1 MWLWRNAVVLIVWG
15 MAFSGCSSLT
25 QLSINQN
32 QPLAVPN
39 KVGAPNLPMGLSV
52 DAPENMPVAQSDLEM
67 TLSSFSLGSRV
78 VNYPLRIIMEQVFT
92 EGIKSNFRLPKP
104 GEIPPYKIAIAVLKS
119 RLRTSRGNS
128 QYDVEVLASLNDRYG
143 EKLFARTLTASAT
156 SVCDGISVPN
166 AVWQGAQS
174 ICEQVLG
181 LISGDTRTLALLKKA
196 EPVAVGNVY
205 ECDLQVLDLAGH
217 RVIGVSGRVNSQTE
231 LRSMAEDLIRKL
243 DQKWTRQAT
252 PKAAVLDFRTTG
264 AEKNLQ
270 IGASF
275 ASFVEAA
282 VEKQNMCQILDRK
295 RLDLIM
301 QEHDLRTSDIAADPT
316 RLGAVKIPL
325 DTVQFFITGQ
335 ISVVGA
341 D

>member
-1 MWLWRNAVVLIVWG
+1 MWLWRNASCLIVVG
-15 MAFSGCSSLT
+15 AVCSGCASVT
-25 QLSINQN
+25 QLSISRD
-32 QPLAVPN
+32 QPISVLN

-52 DAPENMPVAQSDLEM
+52 DAPDNMPVTQSDWAM
-67 TLSSFSLGSRV
+67 TFSFGDRV
-78 VNYPLRIIMEQVFT
+78 VSYPLRIVMEQAFT

-104 GEIPPYKIAIAVLKS
+104 GEIPPYKILIAVLKS
-119 RLRTSRGNS
+119 QLRSTGGKG
-128 QYDVEVLASLNDRYG
+128 QYRVEVLASLCDRYG
-143 EKLFARTLTASAT
+143 EKVLVRTLDASASSPYDKRT
-156 SVCDGISVPN
+156 VPD

-174 ICEQVLG
+174 ICEQFLG
-181 LISGDTRTLALLKKA
+181 LIGGDTRTLALLKKA
-196 EPVAVGNVY
+196 EPLTVGNVY

-231 LRSMAEDLIRKL
+231 LRAMAEDLVKKL
-243 DQKWTRQAT
+243 DQKWMRQAT

-282 VEKQNMCQILDRK
+282 AEKQDLCRILDRK

-301 QEHDLRTSDIAADPT
+301 QEHDLRTSDIAADPS
-316 RLGAVKIPL
+316 RLGTVQIPL

-335 ISVVGA
+335 ISVVGS